1 MGLRTLSVEVQVHSK
16 ARRAAAH
23 LPGREEAVLLTGVR
37 PGCAE
42 KAQDVTLNSPFNIS
56 FS

>member
-1 MGLRTLSVEVQVHSK
+1 MGLRTVSVEVQVHSK

-23 LPGREEAVLLTGVR
+23 LPGREEAVLLTGVC